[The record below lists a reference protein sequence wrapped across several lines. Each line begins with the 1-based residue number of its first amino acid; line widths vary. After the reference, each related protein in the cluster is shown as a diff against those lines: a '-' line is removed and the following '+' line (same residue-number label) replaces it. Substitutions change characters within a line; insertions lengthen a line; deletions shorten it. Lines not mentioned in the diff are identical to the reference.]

1 VAAKP
6 TTVIQDIDD
15 IPNGLITTDVEFHVT
30 TWDQA
35 AQRVYGW
42 SAEEVVGRHVDDV
55 FRPEMDE
62 AARLAFRRK
71 TFEQGRAQRTFSS
84 RRKDGTP
91 VDIEL
96 VNVAIR
102 DEHGVLSGYLGI
114 HRDVSK
120 RAPPRPGAVRV
131 LLVEDHVAAREAL
144 ASAFARDPRCDV
156 VGEAGSLAEA
166 RPLLDRADVAIVDLG
181 LPDGSGGE
189 LIADLRLVNPR
200 AEALVLSASV
210 DRAEIVRAVEYGA
223 AGILHKTARL
233 EEVIDTV
240 LRLRAGEPLL
250 SVDETVELLREGARR
265 REREHED
272 RAAIAQLTRRELEVL
287 AALAQ
292 GLGTQAIAELLSI
305 SVATQ
310 RNHMTNILAK
320 LGVHSKLQAL
330 VFAASYGVVEIPKGP
345 RMTPSSVTR

>member
-1 VAAKP
+1 MS
-6 TTVIQDIDD
+6 TVIHDIED
-15 IPNGLITTDVEFHVT
+15 IPDGLITTDVEFHVT

-42 SAEEVVGRHVDDV
+42 TADEAVGLHVDDV

-62 AARLAFRRK
+62 AMWLAVRRE
-71 TFEQGRAQRTFSS
+71 TFEHGRSQVTFRSH
-84 RRKDGTP
+84 RKDGTP
-91 VDIEL
+91 IDIAL

-102 DEHGVLSGYLGI
+102 DERGELSGYLGI
-114 HRDVSK
+114 HRDVTA
-120 RAPPRPGAVRV
+120 RTTPRPDAVRIV
-131 LLVEDHVAAREAL
+131 LVEDHVAVREAF
-144 ASAFARDPRCDV
+144 ASAFARDPRFEV
-156 VGEAGSLAEA
+156 VGEAGTLAEA
-166 RPLLDRADVAIVDLG
+166 RMLLDRADVAIVDLA

-189 LIADLRLVNPR
+189 LIADLRLVNPH

-223 AGILHKTARL
+223 AGILHKTARF

-240 LRLRAGEPLL
+240 LRLQAGEPLL
-250 SVDETVELLREGARR
+250 SVDETVEFLREGARR

-287 AALAQ
+287 DALAQ
-292 GLGTQAIAELLSI
+292 GLGTQAIADLLNI

-310 RNHMTNILAK
+310 RNHTTNILAK

-330 VFAASYGVVEIPKGP
+330 VFAARYDVVEIPKGP
-345 RMTPSSVTR
+345 TVTPSSATP

>member
-1 VAAKP
+1 M
-6 TTVIQDIDD
+6 
-15 IPNGLITTDVEFHVT
+15 T

-42 SAEEVVGRHVDDV
+42 SAEEVVGRHLDDV
-55 FRPEMDE
+55 FRPAMDE
-62 AARLAFRRK
+62 ATRLALRRT
-71 TFEQGRAQRTFSS
+71 TFEHGRAQLTFSAQ
-84 RRKDGTP
+84 RKDGTP
-91 VDIEL
+91 IDIEL

-102 DEHGVLSGYLGI
+102 DERGELSGYLGI
-114 HRDVSK
+114 HRDVTG
-120 RAPPRPGAVRV
+120 RAPRPDAVRV
-131 LLVEDHVAAREAL
+131 LLVEDHVAVREAF
-144 ASAFARDPRCDV
+144 ASAFARDPRFDV

-166 RPLLDRADVAIVDLG
+166 RPLLDRVDVAIVDLA

-200 AEALVLSASV
+200 AEALVLSAGV

-223 AGILHKTARL
+223 AGILYKTARL
-233 EEVIDTV
+233 EDVTDAV
-240 LRLRAGEPLL
+240 LRLQAGEQLL
-250 SVDETVELLREGARR
+250 RVEETVALLREGARR

-287 AALAQ
+287 DALAQ
-292 GLGTQAIAELLSI
+292 GHGTQAIAALLNI

-310 RNHMTNILAK
+310 RNHVANILAK
-320 LGVHSKLQAL
+320 FGVHSKLQAL

-345 RMTPSSVTR
+345 RMTPNELPLAD